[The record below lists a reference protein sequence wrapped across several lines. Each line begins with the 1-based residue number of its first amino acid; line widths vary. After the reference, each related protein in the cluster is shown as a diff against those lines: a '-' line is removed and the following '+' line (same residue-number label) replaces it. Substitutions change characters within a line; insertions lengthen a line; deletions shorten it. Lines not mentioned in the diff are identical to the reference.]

1 MDSEMKWNLKSQKT
15 ASEVEYKLETW
26 AINYQLEMEEE
37 ILMQQLGLDRFLLVV
52 AWYIDNLTVA
62 AGVIDNFESLIHESM
77 LNGKNIRIFQENKRR
92 QIQSMF
98 YLTPQQRDVET
109 TAVLAKM
116 NLIQLFPSV

>member
-1 MDSEMKWNLKSQKT
+1 MKSQKT
-15 ASEVEYKLETW
+15 TSEVEYKLETW
-26 AINYQLEMEEE
+26 AVNYQLEMEEE

-62 AGVIDNFESLIHESM
+62 ARVIDNFESLIHESM

>member
-15 ASEVEYKLETW
+15 ASEVQYKLETW

>member
-1 MDSEMKWNLKSQKT
+1 MKSQKT

-26 AINYQLEMEEE
+26 AVNYQLEMEEE

>member
-1 MDSEMKWNLKSQKT
+1 
-15 ASEVEYKLETW
+15 
-26 AINYQLEMEEE
+26 MEEE